1 MRLTSRASPEEEFE
15 SLYERH
21 VGDVYRY
28 TLAVLGNPADAE
40 DVTQTA
46 FLNAYRAIER
56 GERPRK
62 PEHWLRAIAHNLCRQ
77 RFRQAARR
85 PAEIPFADEVGEP
98 VEEEESS
105 PSLEDLLRALGHLP
119 FTQRAALVMREFEDR
134 SVKEIARALELSTS
148 AVETLLF
155 RARRSLREQI
165 EASLTCGE
173 AEQAISRQLDGR
185 LSRRER
191 GELRA
196 HLRECEQ
203 CASLA
208 RRLRAQRGAI
218 KSLAVLP
225 LPATLVWSGSS
236 AAGGAVAGA
245 AAAGGV
251 PLAGSLTVKL
261 VAATL
266 AATAVGGV
274 GYEAATHHG
283 LGLEGSSRPSAPRTV
298 DTQGSTANQIVSA
311 AGPGNSG
318 LATRARP
325 LRGVAGRSSLRRTHR
340 DLRAPGLGF
349 AAAAA
354 VVADPRAPA
363 RHAAPGH
370 KSPGHKSP
378 GPTDLRAT
386 PEPKPAKAEHHGV
399 KGKKN
404 HSTPQPKS
412 VRTAP
417 DPAESPKVKRTPK
430 QGKHAG
436 GKGEKPAPTVP
447 PPSGKASHEHKQPK
461 PPKPAGSAKEGE
473 HTRAPPHEAAKTSEA
488 EPPS

>member
-1 MRLTSRASPEEEFE
+1 MRLTSRASPEQEFE

-28 TLAVLGNPADAE
+28 ALAVLGNPADAE

-85 PAEIPFADEVGEP
+85 PVEIPFADDVGEL
-98 VEEEESS
+98 VEEEEGS
-105 PSLEDLLRALGHLP
+105 PSLEDLQRALGHLP

-134 SVKEIARALELSTS
+134 SLKEIARALELSTS

-173 AEQAISRQLDGR
+173 AERAISRQLDGR

-245 AAAGGV
+245 AAAGNA
-251 PLAGSLTVKL
+251 PLAGSLTAKL

-283 LGLEGSSRPSAPRTV
+283 LGLGGSRRPPAPRGV
-298 DTQGSTANQIVSA
+298 DTQSPTANQIVSA
-311 AGPGNSG
+311 APVGPGNSG

-325 LRGVAGRSSLRRTHR
+325 LRGAAGRSSLRQAHR
-340 DLRAPGLGF
+340 DLRAPRLGF
-349 AAAAA
+349 APGAA

-363 RHAAPGH
+363 RHAAPGR
-370 KSPGHKSP
+370 KAP

-399 KGKKN
+399 KG
-404 HSTPQPKS
+404 HSPPQPKS
-412 VRTAP
+412 APPAP
-417 DPAESPKVKRTPK
+417 DPAESPKAKKTPK
-430 QGKHAG
+430 QGEHGG
-436 GKGEKPAPTVP
+436 GKGVKPAPTAP
-447 PPSGKASHEHKQPK
+447 PPSAKASHEQKQPK
-461 PPKPAGSAKEGE
+461 PPKPAGSAKEKE
-473 HTRAPPHEAAKTSEA
+473 HPQAPPHEA
-488 EPPS
+488 EPE

>member
-1 MRLTSRASPEEEFE
+1 MRLTSRASPEREFE

-85 PAEIPFADEVGEP
+85 PAEIPFADDVGEL
-98 VEEEESS
+98 VEEEEGS

-134 SVKEIARALELSTS
+134 SVKEIARALEVSTS

-173 AEQAISRQLDGR
+173 AERAISRQLDGR

-225 LPATLVWSGSS
+225 LPATLVWGGSS
-236 AAGGAVAGA
+236 AGGAVAGA
-245 AAAGGV
+245 AAAGSA

-274 GYEAATHHG
+274 GYEAATHPG
-283 LGLEGSSRPSAPRTV
+283 LGLGGSGRPPAPRIV
-298 DTQGSTANQIVSA
+298 DTEGSTANPIVSA
-311 AGPGNSG
+311 AGVGPGNSG

-325 LRGVAGRSSLRRTHR
+325 LRGAAGRSSPGRAHR
-340 DLRAPGLGF
+340 DLRAPRPGF
-349 AAAAA
+349 APAAA
-354 VVADPRAPA
+354 VVVDLQAPA
-363 RHAAPGH
+363 RHAA
-370 KSPGHKSP
+370 PGHKSP

-399 KGKKN
+399 KG
-404 HSTPQPKS
+404 HSPRQPKS
-412 VRTAP
+412 VRPAP
-417 DPAESPKVKRTPK
+417 DPAESPKAKRTPK
-430 QGKHAG
+430 QGEHAG
-436 GKGEKPAPTVP
+436 GKGVKPAPTAP
-447 PPSGKASHEHKQPK
+447 PPPAKASHEQKQPK
-461 PPKPAGSAKEGE
+461 PPKATGSAKERE
-473 HTRAPPHEAAKTSEA
+473 HPQAPPHEAGPE
-488 EPPS
+488 